1 MTTQESFKRRV
12 RERMTR
18 TGEKYGAARRALLA
32 RTAPSTAPGTAPG
45 ARPWV
50 SQPDVADDVVRENTG
65 HGWDE
70 WVGLVDAGPGRDAG
84 HTAIAAWVAEQHGVS
99 GWWAQSVTV
108 GYERITGLRVPGQR
122 PDGTFSVSR
131 SRLTDLDPDQL
142 RALLADDD
150 ARADLVPGLTLTPR
164 SRPGVRSPRFG
175 VSDGDGAHGVL
186 LVSLDPAGRR
196 LRLTATHE
204 RIATAAEAE
213 QWKGYW
219 ADWLE
224 ALTAAAHD

>member
-12 RERMTR
+12 RARMTR

-32 RTAPSTAPGTAPG
+32 QAAPVAPPG
-45 ARPWV
+45 AARRWV
-50 SQPDVADDVVRENTG
+50 SQPDVADDAVRENTG

-70 WVGLVDAGPGRDAG
+70 WVDLVDAGPGREAG
-84 HTAIAAWVAEQHGVS
+84 HTAIAAWVAEQHGVP

-131 SRLTDLDPDQL
+131 TRLTDLDPEL
-142 RALLADDD
+142 VRALLDDEA

-175 VSDGDGAHGVL
+175 VSDDDGAHGVAMF
-186 LVSLDPAGRR
+186 SLDPAGSR

-224 ALTAAAHD
+224 ALATAGDG